1 LRRRGKVK
9 RQLTYAKIYKKKKK
23 SDQTEDKDYG
33 VFCQIADMDPDVSE
47 AAKSSFIKSLEKNE
61 EERRLLEENTKLQS
75 GSGDWL
81 RMRRK
86 LLTASNFQKVCR
98 RRRTTSC
105 VNLVRD
111 IIYSNQN
118 LQIPSIKHGKQF
130 EQSAL
135 RQLEKQLGVT
145 ILEFH

>member
-86 LLTASNFQKVCR
+86 LLTASNFQKACQ

-105 VNLVRD
+105 V
-111 IIYSNQN
+111 I
-118 LQIPSIKHGKQF
+118 
-130 EQSAL
+130 
-135 RQLEKQLGVT
+135 
-145 ILEFH
+145 